1 MTTTP
6 ARAGKMFLVKV
17 GAKAGV
23 CASVVVATLSFASIA
38 SAEEPGAQCPPP
50 EQQSSDQQQCEQ
62 PQGLPGLPKLSD
74 NSQQQPQQPAQQQPQ
89 QQPQQVPQ
97 QKPQQGDLADKNCWV
112 VNGVPRWNAPGTAP
126 APAGPFD
133 VIQWCPT
140 FYGLQPH

>member
-6 ARAGKMFLVKV
+6 ARVGKTFLVKV

-50 EQQSSDQQQCEQ
+50 EQQTSEQQQCEQ
-62 PQGLPGLPKLSD
+62 QGLPGMPELPD
-74 NSQQQPQQPAQQQPQ
+74 NPQQQQPQQKAQE
-89 QQPQQVPQ
+89 
-97 QKPQQGDLADKNCWV
+97 GNRADTNCWV

-133 VIQWCPT
+133 DVQWCPT
-140 FYGLQPH
+140 FYGLQPDFRHGAS